1 MQIMQQLICTLGP
14 LLGIGRLEAQLT
26 LDKKLSIIK
35 RRPSFACNLWAWCKM
50 HLVPSPLSFVD
61 FVECLSSG

>member
-35 RRPSFACNLWAWCKM
+35 RK
-50 HLVPSPLSFVD
+50 PSPLLVTFGLGAR
-61 FVECLSSG
+61 CT